1 MFLVNQL
8 SWSSNKKVRPLGRS
22 DIPKLKELAKKDEI
36 SNCFILN
43 RLNELEN
50 YSWSLQNEIVICE
63 DQNEITSALYLGAN
77 IVPLNL
83 DENNT
88 YEFAQFILEKPRKIS
103 SIVGDSKQ
111 VMNLWQYIKTFSQKP
126 REIRETQPLLV
137 IDEPALVAPD
147 LFVNPV
153 NLSDLETVLPA
164 CVSMFTEEVG
174 VSPVVEVSEQTYRNR
189 ISEVINQRKMFA
201 RIENGQVIF
210 KAEIGINTEKVC
222 QVQGVWVPPHLR
234 GRNLG
239 KAGMARVVQ
248 LARQHFS
255 PLVSLYVNDYNER
268 ARSVYKS
275 VGFREHSTFATV
287 LF

>member
-83 DENNT
+83 DENNI
-88 YEFAQFILEKPRKIS
+88 YEFAQYILEKPRKIS